1 MARNE
6 PYQWILLYFL
16 IFFDA
21 FGEKISGMLFG
32 EGELRYFKIKI
43 EESFFAHMF
52 EILGSYIVQNF
63 MGIDK
68 EMNELQD
75 LKLCPKT

>member
-1 MARNE
+1 MDLA
-6 PYQWILLYFL
+6 ILST
-16 IFFDA
+16 FFDT

-32 EGELRYFKIKI
+32 EGGLRYFNIKI

-63 MGIDK
+63 M
-68 EMNELQD
+68 E
-75 LKLCPKT
+75 